1 MAQQE
6 NNVIQGITEV
16 LMQNGFENAV
26 PEIMETF
33 LNFAMQ
39 TERENYLQAKP
50 YERTADRIDVA
61 NGFKPKTVKTRYGAL
76 SLQIPQTRVTEF
88 YPSCLEKGLRSERAL
103 VSTISEMYINGVS
116 NKKITK
122 VLETMCGLEVSSA
135 QVSRCVQKMDEELD
149 AWRNRPLDSLQYVI
163 FDARYENV
171 RYGGAVKKLAI
182 IWGIGIT
189 FDGKREI
196 LGMSV
201 SLSEA
206 EIHWRQFMKSLTARG
221 LSGVKYVVSDDHEG
235 LKSALQTVFPNI
247 IWNRCHTHLA
257 RNAQSYIARRANKAD
272 VASDIRNILQAP
284 DLESAQFQLDRL
296 KNIWR
301 ATEPKLVEWAE
312 ANIPEGFNVFNLP
325 KQLRKKLRTSN
336 LIERM
341 NQELKRRSRV
351 VRIFPNE
358 AACLRLLS
366 AVALEIH
373 EDWSTG
379 RRYFSDEILCSIE
392 TIENEIYRKKVA

>member
-6 NNVIQGITEV
+6 NNIIQGLTEV
-16 LMQNGFENAV
+16 LMNNGFENAV
-26 PEIMETF
+26 PQIMETF

-39 TERENYLQAKP
+39 SERENYLQAKP
-50 YERTADRIDVA
+50 YERTEDRIDVA

-76 SLQIPQTRVTEF
+76 SLQIPQTRVTDF

-116 NKKITK
+116 NKKVTK
-122 VLETMCGLEVSSA
+122 VLQTMCGLEVSSA
-135 QVSRCVQKMDEELD
+135 QVSRCVQKLDEELE
-149 AWRNRPLDSLQYVI
+149 AWRNRPLDSLQYII

-171 RYGGAVKKLAI
+171 RYGGTVKKLAV
-182 IWGIGIT
+182 IWAIGIT
-189 FDGKREI
+189 SDGKREI

-206 EIHWRQFMKSLTARG
+206 EIHWRQFMKNLTARG

-257 RNAQSYIARRANKAD
+257 RNAQSYVSRKINKAD
-272 VASDIRNILQAP
+272 VASGIRNILQAP
-284 DLESAQFQLDRL
+284 DLESAQFQLERFE
-296 KNIWR
+296 KKWQI
-301 ATEPKLVEWAE
+301 TEPKLVEWAKE
-312 ANIPEGFNVFNLP
+312 NIPEGFNVFTLP
-325 KQLRKKLRTSN
+325 QQIRKKLRTSN

-379 RRYFSDEILCSIE
+379 RRYFSDEILCSSE
-392 TIENEIYRKKVA
+392 TMENGIYRKKVA